1 MRSLLAGLALTLA
14 GIFVSAQVPAGLK
27 IVVLEGENAVN
38 IIQQK
43 TAVRALVEVRDRN
56 NLPVSGATVTFAVAG
71 QGGVIGAS
79 TVTVTTNAIGQAALA
94 GVTPATTGSVQISV
108 TAAFNELAAT
118 ATITQTNVATAAAA
132 ASTAAGATGSAT
144 GGTGTGT
151 AAATS
156 GAAAGGG
163 GLGTGA
169 VVGIIGGVGAIAG
182 GAAVLGAASGD
193 KGDDGDNGSS
203 GTSGNNVTT
212 QVIPPCTFTIAP
224 AEDLLVPIAGASYGF
239 TITAATTTGCNPE
252 WTIDT
257 NLASAFVTANPVR
270 GSGSASFTLT
280 FASFTPTQSFPSR
293 SGVVGVAGKLIRFFQ
308 PTRF

>member
-1 MRSLLAGLALTLA
+1 MRSMLAGLALSLA
-14 GIFVSAQVPAGLK
+14 GIFASAQAPAGLR

-71 QGGVIGAS
+71 QGGVTGAT
-79 TVTVTTNAIGQAALA
+79 TVTVTTNAIGQAALT

-108 TAAFNELAAT
+108 TAAFKELAAT

-132 ASTAAGATGSAT
+132 ASAT
-144 GGTGTGT
+144 GGASGSAAGGGGSGT

-156 GAAAGGG
+156 GAAAAGG

-182 GAAVLGAASGD
+182 GAAVLGAAGGD
-193 KGDDGDNGSS
+193 STDDHGDG
-203 GTSGNNVTT
+203 GNNATS

-239 TITAATTTGCNPE
+239 TITATTTTGCNPE
-252 WTIDT
+252 WRVDT
-257 NLASAFVTANPVR
+257 NLASAFVTASPVQ

-280 FASFTPTQSFPSR
+280 FASFTPTQGFPSR
-293 SGVVGVAGKLIRFFQ
+293 SGVVGVADKLIRFFQ